1 MASPS
6 LRSWRHVRLQLGEV
20 LSGVVRS
27 QKEIEIVTG
36 LGGGDCGYDFQ
47 IGADYVV
54 YAYKNTEGRLETS
67 ICSRTRPLAD
77 AAEDMEYFRAMSNA
91 PETGE
96 IRVRTGPWNTPGK
109 PGVTIV
115 AAGAGSRY
123 SALTDDTG
131 AAVFTGMSP
140 GEYTI
145 HSESDGDLQDDP
157 KVELHAKGCLD
168 LTLFRTLR
176 ITGRVTT
183 TTGLP
188 AARVEVQLRS
198 KQDSPAGG
206 ATTDLDGH
214 YEMSVVRAG
223 QYYLGINLNHTPTL
237 DTPYPRWYYP
247 GTEDPALAT
256 GIDFSG
262 KPEVRT
268 YDFAL
273 PDRQPERTIEGVVL
287 KADGQPMPR
296 AVVNVFDFSKTI
308 VAQAFADPNGRF
320 SMQVFAGTPYRLLA
334 IWPGNTPEDAVSS
347 APLDILP
354 DTKPLT
360 LRLTLTQ
367 PGNAFFAEQQR
378 K

>member
-1 MASPS
+1 M
-6 LRSWRHVRLQLGEV
+6 QLGEV
-20 LSGVVRS
+20 LSGVDRN

-54 YAYKNTEGRLETS
+54 YAYKNAEGRLETN
-67 ICSRTRPLAD
+67 ICSRTRPLAE
-77 AAEDMEYFRAMSNA
+77 ASEDMEYFRAMSNA

-96 IRVRTGPWNTPGK
+96 IRVRTGLPDIPGK
-109 PGVTIV
+109 PGATIIT
-115 AAGAGSRY
+115 AGAGSRY
-123 SALTDDTG
+123 SALTDDAG

-145 HSESDGDLQDDP
+145 HSESDGDLLDDP

-183 TTGLP
+183 ASGLP

-214 YEMSVVRAG
+214 YELSTVRAG
-223 QYYLGINLNHTPTL
+223 HYYLGINLNHAPTP
-237 DTPYPRWYYP
+237 DTPYPRWFYP

-256 GIDFSG
+256 RIDFSG

-268 YDFAL
+268 YDFTL
-273 PDRQPERTIEGVVL
+273 PDRQPQRSIEGVVL
-287 KADGQPMPR
+287 KADGQTMPR

-308 VAQAFADPNGRF
+308 VAQAFTDPSGRF
-320 SMQVFAGTPYRLLA
+320 SLQVFAGTPYRLLA
-334 IWPGNTPEDAVSS
+334 VWPGNTPEDAASA
-347 APLDILP
+347 APLDIQS
-354 DTKPLT
+354 DSRPLN

-367 PGNAFFAEQQR
+367 PGNSFFAEQQR